1 MGTAVES
8 TNGDLGEY
16 EIRLAHNTYR
26 SRCRSR
32 CRYRCRYRCRTGT
45 GTGTLEGTGL
55 DCVCALRESE
65 SQVTALSCVTSCATS
80 KRLRTAGVARSLLF
94 PRVAAPRSLALL
106 PRAMYSR
113 RTDRCEGEPSTR
125 SCECAKDLATPQ
137 GTMHPTHRRG
147 GSSKF
152 ATWYAWLLLPWL
164 LLPLRTSVA
173 LAALQHSHR
182 AVSVPAD
189 APLPSDSLTPRC
201 LPSVYPAQWGKGTA
215 RWPCAGRP

>member
-26 SRCRSR
+26 CR

-152 ATWYAWLLLPWL
+152 ATWYAWLLLPL
-164 LLPLRTSVA
+164 HTSGA
-173 LAALQHSHR
+173 LAALRHR
-182 AVSVPAD
+182 PRAASVPAD
-189 APLPSDSLTPRC
+189 ARPPLGFLSETSLSHHAVC
-201 LPSVYPAQWGKGTA
+201 LS
-215 RWPCAGRP
+215 